1 MIDELEYR
9 ILRII
14 REFKKGEPVGYHS
27 VDNLLLADNS
37 DFIFSGKLGE
47 RLRHLEKKGL
57 IIQVTGKGGYILTEK
72 GETEVLEYNKNNELL
87 F

>member
-9 ILRII
+9 ILKII

-27 VDNLLLADNS
+27 IDHLLLVDFS

-47 RLRHLEKKGL
+47 KLKHLEKEKM
-57 IIQVTGKGGYILTEK
+57 IIQATDKGGYILSEK
-72 GETEVLEYNKNNELL
+72 GETVLLEYNNK
-87 F
+87 